1 MLDLSLPD
9 FLGIVPFVFQIVTFR
24 HHVVPFHIISAQEFE
39 SVRNV
44 FACRYNSVRCH
55 FNRLPD

>member
-9 FLGIVPFVFQIVTFR
+9 FLGIVPFVFQLCALCY
-24 HHVVPFHIISAQEFE
+24 HVMPFHIVSAQEFE
-39 SVRNV
+39 SVRKLLS
-44 FACRYNSVRCH
+44 RSYTVRCH